1 MRSGLLKPLKRV
13 FNGILINSRLTDKI
27 NLSSFSIERG
37 VCGKVEIRIPQLL
50 VWDAALQFSLV
61 RDFILTKIHSQ
72 CTVTLNAHIFWN

>member
-1 MRSGLLKPLKRV
+1 MDFKVFLSRIPVRSGLLEPLKRV
-13 FNGILINSRLTDKI
+13 FNGILIGSRLTDKI

-61 RDFILTKIHSQ
+61 RDFPYTFGTHQ
-72 CTVTLNAHIFWN
+72 